1 MKSLKKY
8 LVTLLIGFLVVG
20 AVLLLRDVF
29 SMTEAAA
36 IFHTLTDA
44 FFISGVL
51 ITSAGAIVFT
61 SNEGAFDM
69 LAYGL
74 SSFMDMF
81 RKSEK
86 KKYDSF
92 YDYKESKADK
102 KTGFGF
108 LLICGAFFLI
118 VSFVMLFLYHQY
130 S

>member
-29 SMTEAAA
+29 SMTEAAS
-36 IFHTLTDA
+36 IFHALTDA
-44 FFISGVL
+44 FFVSGVL

>member
-1 MKSLKKY
+1 MKSFTKY
-8 LVTLLIGFLVVG
+8 LVTLLIGFIGVG

-29 SMTEAAA
+29 SMTEASAV
-36 IFHTLTDA
+36 FHTLTDA
-44 FFISGVL
+44 FFVSGVL

-61 SNEGAFDM
+61 SNHGAFDM

-74 SSFMDMF
+74 SAFMDMF
-81 RKSEK
+81 RKSEN

-118 VSFVMLFLYHQY
+118 VSMIMLYCYYQKI
-130 S
+130 